1 MVDASSYRIRPEI
14 YLFILFYCR
23 ANLIFFF
30 FFILED
36 LRCFWPLRV
45 DELLV
50 FLHLWC
56 KYCRLAAN
64 LNFDYKSLL
73 CSHGS

>member
-1 MVDASSYRIRPEI
+1 VFFLYLASV
-14 YLFILFYCR
+14 
-23 ANLIFFF
+23 
-30 FFILED
+30 
-36 LRCFWPLRV
+36 RV

-73 CSHGS
+73 CRVMVVNLVVL